1 MEVKEYNDIVRFLES
16 KDSKQRI
23 WPRDVVESK
32 DGKDAKRAYRQK
44 CEDFVTE
51 DGLLFITKRRKK
63 GLTSVQEEERY
74 RVVTIDEKIRLLDS
88 VHKDPARESLWSS

>member
-44 CEDFVTE
+44 CEGFVTE
-51 DGLLFITKRRKK
+51 DGLLFKTTKRRKK
-63 GLTSVQEEERY
+63 GLTSVQEEQRY
-74 RVVTIDEKIRLLDS
+74 QVVTIDEKI
-88 VHKDPARESLWSS
+88 